1 MKTGFRLDG
10 QVALVT
16 GGASGIGRAT
26 AIALAEAGASVAV
39 TDLDGP
45 AAERVAADLTARGK
59 QAIGRLLDVTDER
72 AVGAVTEAVA
82 SEFKRLDVLVN
93 SAGIGARGA
102 SETLALETWNKVVAV
117 NLTGTFLCAR
127 EAGRRMLDQGHGSI
141 VNIASIMGLVGGGLY
156 PHSAY
161 HASKGAVVNLTRALA
176 VEWGRHGVRVNAI
189 APTFVETPLTER
201 LLTDH
206 EIRRSILQ
214 LTPLGKL
221 ATVDDVA
228 AAAVYLASPAAA
240 MVTGHILAV
249 DGGWLAR

>member
-1 MKTGFRLDG
+1 MKTEFRLDG

-16 GGASGIGRAT
+16 GGASGIGRAI
-26 AIALAEAGASVAV
+26 AIALAEAGAAVAV

-45 AAERVAADLTARGK
+45 AAERVAAELAARGK

-72 AVGAVTEAVA
+72 AVSAVTDAVA
-82 SEFKRLDVLVN
+82 TQFKRLDVLVN
-93 SAGIGARGA
+93 SAGFGARGA
-102 SETLALETWNKVVAV
+102 SETLALDTWNKVIAV
-117 NLTGTFLCAR
+117 NLTGSFLCAR
-127 EAGRRMLDQGHGSI
+127 EAGRRMLDRGHGSI
-141 VNIASIMGLVGGGLY
+141 VNIASIMGMVGGGLY
-156 PHSAY
+156 PHAAY
-161 HASKGAVVNLTRALA
+161 HASKGAIVNLTRALA

-201 LLTDH
+201 LLADH
-206 EIRRSILQ
+206 EIRRAILH

-221 ATVDDVA
+221 ATVEDVA
-228 AAAVYLASPAAA
+228 AAALYLASPAAA